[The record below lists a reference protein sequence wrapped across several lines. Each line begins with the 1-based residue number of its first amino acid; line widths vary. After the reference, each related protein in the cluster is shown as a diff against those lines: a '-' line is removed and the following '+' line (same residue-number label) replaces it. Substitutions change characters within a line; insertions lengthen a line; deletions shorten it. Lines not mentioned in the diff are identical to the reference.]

1 MSSAAWAF
9 ACSDLIASS
18 LASPASCAPIRS
30 GESEFEYC
38 RGRCRCLGNGAG
50 HCLLQP
56 VVSEEVLGLSLEE
69 RQALQAQAIAEDD
82 GEWEKELDAQ
92 NKARA
97 GINEEDYT

>member
-1 MSSAAWAF
+1 
-9 ACSDLIASS
+9 
-18 LASPASCAPIRS
+18 
-30 GESEFEYC
+30 
-38 RGRCRCLGNGAG
+38 
-50 HCLLQP
+50 LQP

>member
-1 MSSAAWAF
+1 M
-9 ACSDLIASS
+9 
-18 LASPASCAPIRS
+18 
-30 GESEFEYC
+30 
-38 RGRCRCLGNGAG
+38 
-50 HCLLQP
+50 QP

-82 GEWEKELDAQ
+82 DEWEKELDAQ